1 MPVIANIVRSDLC
14 QAVLKPVAMVVAAT
28 LFMSSSVST
37 LAKEPDYEGVS
48 VQLWS
53 VKEDVAADVR
63 GTLKSLAAMGFD
75 GVELAGDLGEFA
87 NDPEGFKT
95 YLEQLGLTISAA
107 HVGIDQFSEEN
118 FEETIKFYQAL
129 DVDQLIVPMDGRAWD
144 PEQIDSLV
152 SDLNRI
158 AKALEPY
165 DMQTGY
171 HNHHREFD
179 AYKDG
184 TFFDYIARNTPDNVL
199 LQIDVGWAYFA
210 GLDPAEIL
218 TRYRDRIKTVHFK
231 AQMTRYADIR
241 EQAEEAAKEHPF
253 GEFGVIFQH
262 NQAAA
267 DNHDTIQPLI
277 GQDRLDWPSIISAL
291 DSAENPVWFVVEQEI
306 YPKKMD
312 PMTAVEVSMKG
323 LEAELSE

>member
-1 MPVIANIVRSDLC
+1 MRITVSNFRSGIC
-14 QAVLKPVAMVVAAT
+14 QAVLKPVAMIAAA
-28 LFMSSSVST
+28 LLMSSSVST
-37 LAKEPDYEGVS
+37 LAEEPDYEGVS

-63 GTLKSLAAMGFD
+63 ATLKSLAGMGFD
-75 GVELAGDLGEFA
+75 GVELAGDLGDFS
-87 NDPEGFKT
+87 NDPKGFKN
-95 YLEQLGLTISAA
+95 YLDQLGMTISAA
-107 HVGIDQFSEEN
+107 HVGVDQFSDEN
-118 FEETIKFYQAL
+118 LKKTIELYQAL
-129 DVDQLIVPMDGRAWD
+129 EVEQLIVPMDGRAWD
-144 PEQIDSLV
+144 PEQVDSLV
-152 SDLNRI
+152 ADLNRI
-158 AKALEPY
+158 AEVLEPY
-165 DMQTGY
+165 GMQTGY

-179 AYKDG
+179 AYKDS

-199 LQIDVGWAYFA
+199 LQVDVGWAYFA
-210 GLDPAEIL
+210 GQDPAEIL

-277 GQDRLDWPSIISAL
+277 GQDRLDWPSIIEAL

-312 PMTAVEVSMKG
+312 PMTAVEVSMNG
-323 LEAELSE
+323 LKAELAE